1 MGGKGSG
8 GQRTGAGRKSKAAIE
23 HWLAGSKSRA
33 GKPAARV
40 TVDEFDAPND
50 LTTEERNV
58 WLRLAPHAFKAR
70 TLTPGTEYQFVMLC
84 RNILLER
91 RIAGCRAGRRGE
103 PSRDHPADRCG
114 AGAVRAGA
122 DGQAN
127 DRRRT
132 EGRGPVR
139 CFRAGRNALMGERK
153 APRPVDRT
161 QVKPPPPPAPPP
173 KRYRMNPIDAYARD
187 VDSGRIPAGKY
198 HRLACQR
205 HLRDRQREGTPAF
218 PYRFDMAKAQRF
230 ASFVGLLK
238 HYKGEWAGT
247 PIQLQPW
254 QLFILGSLFGWVH
267 AETGLRR
274 FRSTYF
280 EVPRKNGK
288 STIAATAALYLAFF
302 DGEPG
307 AEGYTVATKR
317 DQAKIVFAD
326 AKKMVES
333 SGLKS
338 RIGVRVANLHRTDTS
353 CKLEPLGADHDST
366 DGLNPHLVVIDEWHA
381 YKDRGLIDVMETA
394 TGARRQPVIFGIT
407 TAGNDPVS
415 PCGDQHDYA
424 CKVLDGVL
432 VDESLLTFVAH
443 ADLEDDWQ
451 AETTWAKA
459 NPNWNV
465 SVKPDDMR
473 ALARK
478 AANMP
483 PRPPRSSRSA

>member
-1 MGGKGSG
+1 MLSSREERTDGRAQGAASG
-8 GQRTGAGRKSKAAIE
+8 GPHAGQAA
-23 HWLAGSKSRA
+23 A
-33 GKPAARV
+33 AAR
-40 TVDEFDAPND
+40 A
-50 LTTEERNV
+50 TTE
-58 WLRLAPHAFKAR
+58 
-70 TLTPGTEYQFVMLC
+70 
-84 RNILLER
+84 
-91 RIAGCRAGRRGE
+91 
-103 PSRDHPADRCG
+103 
-114 AGAVRAGA
+114 AVS
-122 DGQAN
+122 
-127 DRRRT
+127 
-132 EGRGPVR
+132 
-139 CFRAGRNALMGERK
+139 
-153 APRPVDRT
+153 
-161 QVKPPPPPAPPP
+161 
-173 KRYRMNPIDAYARD
+173 MNPIDAYARD

-280 EVPRKNGK
+280 EMPRKNGK

-432 VDESLLTFVAH
+432 VDESLLTFVRACGPRGRLASRDDVGEGEPELECLGEAGRH
-443 ADLEDDWQ
+443 AGAGAQ
-451 AETTWAKA
+451 GRQHAE
-459 NPNWNV
+459 
-465 SVKPDDMR
+465 
-473 ALARK
+473 
-478 AANMP
+478 P
-483 PRPPRSSRSA
+483 PPPRSSRSA